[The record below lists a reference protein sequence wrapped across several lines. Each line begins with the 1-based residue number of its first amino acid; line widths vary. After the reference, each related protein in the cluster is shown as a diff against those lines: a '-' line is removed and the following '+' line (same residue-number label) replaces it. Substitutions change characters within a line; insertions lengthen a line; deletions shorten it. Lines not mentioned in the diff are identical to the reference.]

1 MGDEPRRKCGK
12 RVTHAAQA
20 TCRDAIKGG
29 GSLSPLQTDI
39 EVVRSEAK
47 GEQRTQQWRVPY
59 ETGQTVLDALRWI
72 REHADPSL
80 GFRYSCINANACKE
94 CMMLIDGEVQYACLA
109 RLEPRAMRIEPL
121 PKKRLIRDLI
131 TEISPG
137 DERLGD

>member
-1 MGDEPRRKCGK
+1 M
-12 RVTHAAQA
+12 
-20 TCRDAIKGG
+20 
-29 GSLSPLQTDI
+29 SPLQTDI
-39 EVVRSEAK
+39 EVVRSGVQ
-47 GEQRTQQWRVPY
+47 GEQRTQHWRVPY
-59 ETGQTVLDALRWI
+59 EAGQTVLDALRWI

-94 CMMLIDGEVQYACLA
+94 CMMLIDGHVQYACLA
-109 RLEPRAMRIEPL
+109 RLESRAMRIEPL